1 MKGPKQTAWVLL
13 LYQEKE
19 LIRINTDE
27 LTQEQSAQDQETSFF
42 ISNTDSRQQYAK
54 TLQNAL
60 NAGMI
65 FPEVEINF
73 DSLEVYRLVDYS
85 EKENA
90 GISHTTWN

>member
-1 MKGPKQTAWVLL
+1 M
-13 LYQEKE
+13 
-19 LIRINTDE
+19 IRINTNE
-27 LTQEQSAQDQETSFF
+27 LTQEQEAQAQETSFF

-65 FPEVEINF
+65 FPEAEINIEP
-73 DSLEVYRLVDYS
+73 LEVYRLVDYS

>member
-1 MKGPKQTAWVLL
+1 M
-13 LYQEKE
+13 
-19 LIRINTDE
+19 IRINTNE
-27 LTQEQSAQDQETSFF
+27 LTQEQEAQAQETSFF

-65 FPEVEINF
+65 FPEAEINIEP
-73 DSLEVYRLVDYS
+73 LEVYRLVDYS

-90 GISHTTWN
+90 GKSHTTWN

>member
-1 MKGPKQTAWVLL
+1 MQ
-13 LYQEKE
+13 
-19 LIRINTDE
+19 
-27 LTQEQSAQDQETSFF
+27 
-42 ISNTDSRQQYAK
+42 K

-73 DSLEVYRLVDYS
+73 DSLEVYRLVDCS

-90 GISHTTWN
+90 GISRATWN

>member
-1 MKGPKQTAWVLL
+1 M
-13 LYQEKE
+13 
-19 LIRINTDE
+19 IHINTDE
-27 LTQEQSAQDQETSFF
+27 LTQEQSAQAQETSFF
-42 ISNTDSRQQYAK
+42 INNTDSRQQYVK

-60 NAGMI
+60 NAGMF

>member
-1 MKGPKQTAWVLL
+1 M
-13 LYQEKE
+13 
-19 LIRINTDE
+19 IRINTDE

-73 DSLEVYRLVDYS
+73 EPLDVYRLVDYS

>member
-13 LYQEKE
+13 LYQKKE

-60 NAGMI
+60 NAGMF
-65 FPEVEINF
+65 FPEAEINIEP
-73 DSLEVYRLVDYS
+73 LEVYRLVDYS

-90 GISHTTWN
+90 WISHTTLN